1 MSLYNNASYYKSE
14 LINMLSS
21 SSKYY
26 FLISRRTILEVN
38 IIYDILI
45 YFVVESGNKNNY
57 VNVFNF
63 MWT

>member
-57 VNVFNF
+57 VKVFNF